1 MDIIKEIQSRR
12 SVRKYTDRPVAGE
25 DIRQILEAA
34 RLAPSGNNT
43 QPWKF
48 MVIRDAAKKQAVAAA
63 DHDQKW
69 LLSAPVFL
77 VCLADISRRTAGTP
91 VPVDEN
97 TPCEDLKRVIR
108 DAAIAV
114 THMLLE
120 AEHLGLSTCWT
131 GWYSQAE
138 MRQALGVS
146 DSYYVSGVIA
156 LGYGAE
162 APAPRPRRP
171 LEELILE
178 WDPE

>member
-1 MDIIKEIQSRR
+1 MDIIREIQSRR
-12 SVRKYTDRPVAGE
+12 SVRKYLERPVSDA

-48 MVIRDAAKKQAVAAA
+48 MVIRDEEKKRRIASA
-63 DHDQKW
+63 DHEQKW

-77 VCLADISRRTAGTP
+77 VCLADMSRRTEGQQ
-91 VPVDEN
+91 VSVDEN

-114 THMLLE
+114 THILLE

-131 GWYSQAE
+131 GWYTQKE
-138 MRQALGVS
+138 MREALGVA

-162 APAPRPRRP
+162 APAPRPRR
-171 LEELILE
+171 ELDDMILE
-178 WDPE
+178 WDK